1 MDGIL
6 IINKPQGCTSHDIV
20 NLVRRRFALKK
31 VGHAGTLDP
40 MATGVLIILIG
51 RYTKSSPLFLNEEK
65 EYEGRMVL
73 GATSDTGDAWGK
85 ITASGKPVETE
96 RAGIESVFSKFLGPI
111 KQRPPMFSAVKV
123 KGRKMYELARK
134 GLTVEVE
141 PRTVSV
147 KMLEITSIS
156 LPEISF
162 KVVCS
167 KGTYVRQL
175 CADIGEELGCGGY
188 LSMLKRTRSGGFSI
202 GQALDI
208 EGLKSLNAAELEK
221 RLLKEPYDGHKRIAE
236 TKKAG

>member
-6 IINKPQGCTSHDIV
+6 LINKPRGYTSHDVVSLI
-20 NLVRRRFALKK
+20 RRRFSLKK

-51 RYTKSSPLFLNEEK
+51 KYTKYSPLFLNEDK
-65 EYEGRMVL
+65 EYEGTLVL

-85 ITASGKPVETE
+85 VTPSGKQIEPE
-96 RAGIESVFSKFLGPI
+96 RARIESAFGKFVGLI
-111 KQRPPMFSAVKV
+111 KQVPPMYSAVKI

-134 GLTVEVE
+134 GLTIAVE

-147 KMLEITSIS
+147 KRLDITAIA

-175 CADIGEELGCGGY
+175 CADIGQELGCGGY
-188 LSMLKRTRSGGFSI
+188 LSMLNRTRSGRFDISQTLGI
-202 GQALDI
+202 EELKNLD
-208 EGLKSLNAAELEK
+208 NAELEK
-221 RLLKEPYDGHKRIAE
+221 RLLKEPYDSYKRIAE
-236 TKKAG
+236 TKEAG